1 MTDYPDGNDETD
13 DDSPFSAPQDQDGPS
28 DPLDDDLVGGDLRD
42 DDELAAFDDGFDDE
56 LDSEPTAGFDQDPET
71 DLDPEAGTGPAD
83 EPGPEPTPD
92 PVLEMRQ
99 VAGLTSGSVM
109 ELHVG
114 SFQFHESESDVGF
127 AVVID
132 ESEEAYVVPGS
143 AQAQVD
149 EVPLHE
155 PTPLFDSILNVGS
168 ACFTVRRHRPTPDND
183 NRLRALEE
191 IRRGPGAI
199 TVPDLT
205 VTEGGP
211 TQNRSS
217 RFGALFS
224 RSAGESETLD
234 HRWWEFLES
243 VREARSL
250 VAERHR
256 WLHPDPEELRSRLS
270 RLDPG
275 LWDRTRRHPQF
286 GRIALAYATIPWEPR
301 FDDPDRIPTEL
312 HGLIREMSKLPWVPV
327 TANLALGPL
336 GIVGPRAAA
345 LAATRHAVLTLACLT
360 APSDLSFSI
369 VTAKGLID
377 SWSWTSALPNSLF
390 ADGRPNAFP
399 IAIADGM
406 VHFEGAGLAHEAVL
420 NNEMG
425 LIALAE
431 SVDELPDYCA
441 TILHISPDGRC
452 MVTNHMGEQVPGT
465 PIGVTASFAAS
476 MAASLTEVIGDDEVL
491 AEETR
496 PAAPP
501 PERPRRAA
509 EPTEATV
516 DDHDDEPDLD
526 AIHEEVQR
534 ATSDIQADEF
544 ADELG
549 EMLSPPADS

>member
-1 MTDYPDGNDETD
+1 MSEWSDEHD
-13 DDSPFSAPQDQDGPS
+13 DDTDNGDFPADEGQDGADEPIDDFDALDHLDRADDAGA
-28 DPLDDDLVGGDLRD
+28 DPDQHTGLDHDVDPDLAHGAQEDA
-42 DDELAAFDDGFDDE
+42 DDELVVEA
-56 LDSEPTAGFDQDPET
+56 PE
-71 DLDPEAGTGPAD
+71 
-83 EPGPEPTPD
+83 

-127 AVVID
+127 AIVVD

-143 AQAQVD
+143 AEAQVD
-149 EVPLHE
+149 EVPLNE
-155 PTPLFDSILNVGS
+155 PSPLFDSILNVGS
-168 ACFTVRRHRPTPDND
+168 ACFTVRRHRLAPDTEV
-183 NRLRALEE
+183 RLSALEE
-191 IRRGPGAI
+191 IRRGPGPI
-199 TVPDLT
+199 MVPDLT
-205 VTEGGP
+205 VAEGGP

-224 RSAGESETLD
+224 RSEGESETLD

-301 FDDPDRIPTEL
+301 FDDPERIPSEL

-406 VHFEGAGLAHEAVL
+406 VHFDGAGLAHEAVL

-431 SVDELPDYCA
+431 TVDELPDYCA

-476 MAASLTEVIGDDEVL
+476 MAASLTDVIGDDEVL
-491 AEETR
+491 AAESR

-501 PERPRRAA
+501 PERPHRASGGDSN
-509 EPTEATV
+509 EPPVE
-516 DDHDDEPDLD
+516 DDDADPDLD
-526 AIHEEVQR
+526 AIHDEVKGAVR
-534 ATSDIQADEF
+534 DIEADEF

-549 EMLSPPADS
+549 QMLSPPSDG

>member
-1 MTDYPDGNDETD
+1 MTGWADENGGTGEPDDPLGHDGHELDGLFD
-13 DDSPFSAPQDQDGPS
+13 DLEQGPEVDQVGDASPDQADQAPAGHPAEESASAP
-28 DPLDDDLVGGDLRD
+28 
-42 DDELAAFDDGFDDE
+42 E
-56 LDSEPTAGFDQDPET
+56 
-71 DLDPEAGTGPAD
+71 
-83 EPGPEPTPD
+83 

-127 AVVID
+127 AVVVD
-132 ESEEAYVVPGS
+132 ETEEAYVVPGT
-143 AQAQVD
+143 AEAQVD
-149 EVPLHE
+149 EVPLNE

-168 ACFTVRRHRPTPDND
+168 ACFTVRRHRPLPDSES
-183 NRLRALEE
+183 RLRALEE
-191 IRRGPGAI
+191 IRRVPGAI
-199 TVPDLT
+199 NVPDLS
-205 VTEGGP
+205 VAEGGP
-211 TQNRSS
+211 TQSRSS

-224 RSAGESETLD
+224 RSEGEAETLD

-243 VREARSL
+243 IREARSL

-256 WLHPDPEELRSRLS
+256 WLHPDPEELRSRLD

-327 TANLALGPL
+327 TANLSHGPL
-336 GIVGPRAAA
+336 GIVGPRPAT
-345 LAATRHAVLTLACLT
+345 LAATRHAVLSLACLT

-406 VHFEGAGLAHEAVL
+406 VHFDGAGLAHEAVL
-420 NNEMG
+420 SNEMG

-431 SVDELPDYCA
+431 TVDEVPDYCA
-441 TILHISPDGRC
+441 TVLHISPDGRC

-476 MAASLTEVIGDDEVL
+476 MAASLTEAIGDDDAL
-491 AEETR
+491 APRSR

-501 PERPRRAA
+501 PERPHRALAA
-509 EPTEATV
+509 EPEEAV
-516 DDHDDEPDLD
+516 GDAVLDLD
-526 AIHEEVQR
+526 EDLNLDEDLELDSIHDEVQS
-534 ATSDIQADEF
+534 AMNDIEADDF

-549 EMLSPPADS
+549 ELFSPPNDN